1 MLRCDT
7 TCGPLRDSRQF
18 EVHTQVKTR
27 LMRCH
32 LNGGGKQVLWSGLAC
47 LPSNFLESRSGRNAI
62 SYLSTHKYRADGSS
76 RYLLPGCTQ
85 QTDHLIISV
94 PASTEQMGRLGIWYL
109 EVRSRRIIPSFH
121 YPKVPSRWVVLISGT
136 SEYRTD
142 GSFHHFSTG
151 KYQADGSSRYLV
163 PVSTEQMDR
172 FGFWCLQAPS
182 IISSMR
188 P

>member
-1 MLRCDT
+1 M
-7 TCGPLRDSRQF
+7 
-18 EVHTQVKTR
+18 
-27 LMRCH
+27 
-32 LNGGGKQVLWSGLAC
+32 
-47 LPSNFLESRSGRNAI
+47 I
-62 SYLSTHKYRADGSS
+62 SHLSTRRNRADGPS
-76 RYLLPGCTQ
+76 RYLVSNRRIIYSFQYPQVPSRWVVSVSGTCTYRAEM
-85 QTDHLIISV
+85 DHLIISV
-94 PASTEQMGRLGIWYL
+94 TASTEQMYFLGIWYL
-109 EVRSRRIIPSFH
+109 EVRSRRIIPSFQ

-136 SEYRTD
+136 CEYRTD

-163 PVSTEQMDR
+163 PVSTEQMDC